1 MDGEII
7 KEVLLSALQTIIVVS
22 VPILTT
28 YAVKYLNALKLN
40 IQQKSKSEIV
50 DKLVEKAYAYLE
62 CAVVETTET
71 YVKSLKQDGN
81 FSVDEQKEAFE
92 KTKQR
97 FEEVVTDEM
106 IDAIKSTTGSYEA
119 WIASMVE
126 QIIAYNK

>member
-1 MDGEII
+1 MDWEII
-7 KEVLLSALQTIIVVS
+7 KEALLSALQTIIVVS

-50 DKLVEKAYAYLE
+50 DKLVEKAYVYLE

-97 FEEVVTDEM
+97 FEEVVTNEM